1 MSIGSV
7 DVMTSPTS
15 LSKLKYALA
24 GMKQSVMIDNIQT
37 LINQERKHASKYS
50 ARQSAYLVAGA
61 PLLAEEIF
69 FDYQDAD
76 VYIQY
81 LASLPGTEK
90 ISIGKS
96 YLGNDIYGVK
106 FGTGSRHIVA
116 HGGIHAR
123 EWISPATTT
132 YIAAKLLGNSS
143 EAVKLRE
150 TFTFTYIPVLNI
162 DVYTTN

>member
-1 MSIGSV
+1 
-7 DVMTSPTS
+7 
-15 LSKLKYALA
+15 
-24 GMKQSVMIDNIQT
+24 MKQSVMIDNIQT

-50 ARQSAYLVAGA
+50 ARQSANLVAGA

-132 YIAAKLLGNSS
+132 YIAAQLLGNSS